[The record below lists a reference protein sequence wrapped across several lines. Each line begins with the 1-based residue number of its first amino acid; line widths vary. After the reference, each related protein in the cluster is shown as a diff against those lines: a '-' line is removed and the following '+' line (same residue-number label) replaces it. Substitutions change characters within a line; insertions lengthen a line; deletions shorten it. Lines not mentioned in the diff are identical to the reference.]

1 MRKQVMVGAWF
12 LIAVLTFCGARPL
25 VALPTYTDIPLD
37 GKVAEIVERG
47 TIWLTER
54 LSYAVLQRQ
63 TATSR
68 WLI

>member
-37 GKVAEIVERG
+37 GKVAEIVERV
-47 TIWLTER
+47 
-54 LSYAVLQRQ
+54 LSG
-63 TATSR
+63 
-68 WLI
+68 

>member
-1 MRKQVMVGAWF
+1 MRKQVMVGVWF

-47 TIWLTER
+47 
-54 LSYAVLQRQ
+54 LSG
-63 TATSR
+63 
-68 WLI
+68 

>member
-47 TIWLTER
+47 TGSLRKLHEKYG
-54 LSYAVLQRQ
+54 LVYAYE
-63 TATSR
+63 
-68 WLI
+68 